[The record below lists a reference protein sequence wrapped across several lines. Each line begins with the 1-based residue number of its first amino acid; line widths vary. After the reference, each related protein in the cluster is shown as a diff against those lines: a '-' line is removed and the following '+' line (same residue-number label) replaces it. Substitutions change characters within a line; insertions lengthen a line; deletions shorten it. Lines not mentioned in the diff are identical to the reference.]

1 MVLGSFLGINQT
13 HQRRWCATLVVMNT
27 QTTLHNQN
35 HSVPPSLRLPAN
47 RSSIG
52 WVLGIC
58 SLCLMLGGCS
68 KALSPT
74 FTAVGV
80 REVERNNDRS
90 VIEFVIEAKNPNRE
104 PIPLK
109 EIQYAVSIDGQ
120 EVFTGLRSPEVSLH
134 TYATQ
139 TFTLPA
145 VLPMDVVGA
154 VGSAGEI
161 QYRINGSVEYIPPGR
176 LAEVLFDAKLKV
188 PMAPIDLSG
197 TINLGNDLS
206 NDE

>member
-1 MVLGSFLGINQT
+1 
-13 HQRRWCATLVVMNT
+13 
-27 QTTLHNQN
+27 
-35 HSVPPSLRLPAN
+35 
-47 RSSIG
+47 
-52 WVLGIC
+52 
-58 SLCLMLGGCS
+58 MLGGCS

-80 REVERNNDRS
+80 RELERNNDRS
-90 VIEFVIEAKNPNRE
+90 VIEFIIEAKNPNRE

-109 EIQYAVSIDGQ
+109 EIQYAVTIDGQ

-145 VLPMDVVGA
+145 VLPMNT

-161 QYRINGSVEYIPPGR
+161 QYRLNGSVEYIPPGR
-176 LAEVLFDAKLKV
+176 LAEVLFDAKLEV
-188 PMAPIDLSG
+188 PEAPIDLSG
-197 TINLGNDLS
+197 TINLGSDLQS
-206 NDE
+206 DE